1 MSGKIG
7 VLIIHGMGSQRAGF
21 STDLRDE
28 LRDRLGPM
36 EPRFEWEEI
45 YWANELKEREDELW
59 DCMLQAEN
67 AEQQTLDL
75 DWIPIRK
82 FVVHNFGDALAYHR
96 DIRNTG
102 SAYSLVHNVIDT
114 SIHNLNGS
122 LSDPKA
128 PVIVLAH
135 SLGSHMMS
143 NYLWDQQHAKGP
155 PPLTPI
161 PNLLA
166 MVTFG
171 CNIPLFSL
179 AYPVAK
185 PINLP
190 GKGIKKPSL
199 IKASKWL
206 NFLDPDDVLGWPL
219 KPLYEKNLDKLTSQQ
234 KKTVARIEDDD
245 INVGSLVTSWNPA
258 AHLGYWTDND
268 FTKPVSK
275 YLRQVVQALDA

>member
-1 MSGKIG
+1 
-7 VLIIHGMGSQRAGF
+7 
-21 STDLRDE
+21 
-28 LRDRLGPM
+28 
-36 EPRFEWEEI
+36 
-45 YWANELKEREDELW
+45 
-59 DCMLQAEN
+59 
-67 AEQQTLDL
+67 
-75 DWIPIRK
+75 
-82 FVVHNFGDALAYHR
+82 
-96 DIRNTG
+96 
-102 SAYSLVHNVIDT
+102 
-114 SIHNLNGS
+114 
-122 LSDPKA
+122 
-128 PVIVLAH
+128 
-135 SLGSHMMS
+135 
-143 NYLWDQQHAKGP
+143 
-155 PPLTPI
+155 
-161 PNLLA
+161 

-179 AYPVAK
+179 AYPVVK

-219 KPLYEKNLDKLTSQQ
+219 KPLYEKNLDKLTPQQ